1 LSPLLLTTHPEET
14 GIPSL
19 IITSI
24 TTITI
29 LGLLVAMAEH
39 LVAGPGTGLT
49 PTPPSQEAP
58 SMSNKLK
65 RIEALQSILIERMLE
80 DLRTPD
86 KCTPGLYQVIRGI
99 ITDNREQLDAIPM
112 ETLTYLED
120 KFKDSIPFK
129 RDAS

>member
-1 LSPLLLTTHPEET
+1 
-14 GIPSL
+14 
-19 IITSI
+19 
-24 TTITI
+24 
-29 LGLLVAMAEH
+29 
-39 LVAGPGTGLT
+39 
-49 PTPPSQEAP
+49 
-58 SMSNKLK
+58 MSNKLK